1 MMRFLVFLALLVP
14 SVAFSQYPN
23 KAIRMIVPFAPG
35 GASDIGGR
43 HQQPPPYEQDGHQ
56 EVVENPPGATGQ
68 IGRDEAAHAAPR
80 R

>member
-35 GASDIGGR
+35 GGGPEGGR
-43 HQQPPPYEQDGHQ
+43 QQP
-56 EVVENPPGATGQ
+56 
-68 IGRDEAAHAAPR
+68 APR
-80 R
+80 YERRGAPGGGG